1 MGKELKFGKDARESL
16 QNGVN
21 ILANAVKVTLGP
33 RGKNVVYG
41 SSKIGAMSTKDGVTV
56 AKNVILDNEQEE
68 MGAMMVREAASKTA
82 DVAGD
87 GTTTSTILAQCLIN
101 SGIEM
106 INGGINV
113 NHIKIG
119 FNNALKDTLEYIDEV
134 KKTIDTIEDAT
145 NIAKIS
151 ANNDIEIGKIVAEAI
166 MKVGV
171 DGIVDVDVSNDFETK
186 VEHIDGY
193 KFDNGYISP
202 YFITNTE
209 KQLVEYENPYILLTL
224 ERNIGVQQFIPIL
237 EKIAATGRPLL
248 VLSPSIDNT
257 LLQTLIMNKVKGGF
271 KPVCV
276 KSPGFGDSTRDMMT
290 DIAAFTGATLMIE
303 TGATLVSTCTLDHLG
318 SCSKIIITKDD
329 TTIIGGNGNT
339 DLIQERVSIIKNE
352 LDLAKDKFVS
362 QQLKD
367 RLGKLTNGASIIKVG
382 GSTEIEIKEKYDRID
397 DAISA
402 TRAALVDGIVPGG
415 GLTLFQASRV
425 LQENVSNDEIGI
437 AYKSFLECLSEPMIQ
452 ILINANF
459 NKDEII
465 LKINDLNGSTSKT
478 IGFNALN
485 EEYEDFIETGI
496 IDPSKVTKTALINA
510 TSIATTFVITE
521 CLITDIIK
529 K

>member
-1 MGKELKFGKDARESL
+1 MI
-16 QNGVN
+16 V
-21 ILANAVKVTLGP
+21 VTH
-33 RGKNVVYG
+33 N
-41 SSKIGAMSTKDGVTV
+41 
-56 AKNVILDNEQEE
+56 
-68 MGAMMVREAASKTA
+68 
-82 DVAGD
+82 
-87 GTTTSTILAQCLIN
+87 TTTSTILAQGLIN
-101 SGIEM
+101 EGIEM
-106 INGGINV
+106 INRDINV
-113 NHIKIG
+113 NNIKTG
-119 FNNALKDTLEYIDEV
+119 FNNALKDTLEYIDSI

-151 ANNDIEIGKIVAEAI
+151 ANNDSEIGRIVAEAI
-166 MKVGV
+166 MKVGI
-171 DGIVDVDVSNDFETK
+171 DGIVDVDVANDFDTK

-193 KFDNGYISP
+193 KFTNGYISP

-224 ERNIGVQQFIPIL
+224 ERNVGVQQFIPIL
-237 EKIAATGRPLL
+237 EKIAPTGRPLL
-248 VLSPSIDNT
+248 LLSPSIDNT

-303 TGATLVSTCTLDHLG
+303 TGSTLVANCTLDHLG
-318 SCSKIIITKDD
+318 SCSKIIVTKDD

-339 DLIQERVSIIKNE
+339 DLISERVSVIKNE
-352 LDLAKDKFVS
+352 LDSAKDKFVI

-402 TRAALVDGIVPGG
+402 TRAALIDGIVPGG
-415 GLTLFQASRV
+415 GLTLFQASKV
-425 LQENVSNDEIGI
+425 LEKNVNYNDQIGI
-437 AYKSFLECLSEPMIQ
+437 AYKAFLRCLTAPMIQ

-459 NKDEII
+459 ESEDIISKIDELNKDIF
-465 LKINDLNGSTSKT
+465 KN

-485 EEYEDFIETGI
+485 EEYEDFIQTGI